1 MKKPC
6 ALLCSMLCL
15 TLTAFAQARLD
26 TNVFIF
32 SRILPASPT
41 RVVTV
46 QQNWSENG
54 LPIQLYLQ
62 SFNTASA
69 KNVEKLVPL
78 KMGLFKALVKDIFIW
93 EGQVNLLSSVY
104 HSGPGRNNF
113 MLRRFDVRTLEEKE
127 SKLIDAVATP
137 RPTSGSNYWDYA
149 ISADSNLIGFYS
161 WIYAYAKDSV
171 RLNVQVFDRDLQ
183 KQWSKQ
189 YTLPFLNN
197 QFLIT
202 QCALRNNGQFFIF
215 AENYTSRIGAETI
228 IRANRIEHLALQV
241 QKELDTARIIRPKL
255 DKGAFFSGIKFGL
268 NVDQTLCGI
277 GIWQAPR
284 FTTESGLYLLKW
296 PLGAEVFTQTI
307 EELPKA
313 MYQQAERIARQDTAL
328 GRSFTTTGFYN
339 YAISRINFE
348 PEGQIYL
355 LSNYGDQCMLMH
367 FNNELQLQ
375 YISLIPRKRYGFLE
389 KSYAGNLFTKGE
401 KVYFLQTQVD
411 NVLDSPVKL
420 LSIGPKGELIHQ
432 RLESRINNRRP
443 QFNINATYCEQINA
457 QYIILTA
464 TDNEMP
470 YGSPRTLTFRIE
482 MIDDVFKTN

>member
-6 ALLCSMLCL
+6 ALLCGMLCL

-46 QQNWSENG
+46 QQNWSETG
-54 LPIQLYLQ
+54 LPMQLHLQ
-62 SFNTASA
+62 SFNTSTS

-78 KMGLFKALVKDIFIW
+78 KLGPFKALVKDIFIW

-104 HSGPGRNNF
+104 HSGPGRSNF

-189 YTLPFLNN
+189 YTLPFLNS

-202 QCALRNNGQFFIF
+202 KCALRNNGEFFLF
-215 AENYTSRIGAETI
+215 AENYTARIGFETV
-228 IRANRIEHLALQV
+228 IRANRIEHLALQIR
-241 QKELDTARIIRPKL
+241 KDRDTARVIRPSL
-255 DKGAFFSGIKFGL
+255 EKGAFFSGIKFGL
-268 NVDQTLCGI
+268 NADQTLCGI

-284 FTTESGLYLLKW
+284 FVTESGLYLLKL
-296 PLGAEVFTQTI
+296 PLDTEVFTQNI

-313 MYQQAERIARQDTAL
+313 MYQNAERIARQDTLL
-328 GRSFTTTGFYN
+328 GKNYNAAGFFN
-339 YAISRINFE
+339 YIISRIDFE
-348 PEGQIYL
+348 PGGQIYL
-355 LSNYGDQCMLMH
+355 LSNYGEQCMLMQ
-367 FNNELQLQ
+367 FDAALKLQ
-375 YISLIPRKRYGFLE
+375 YISLIPRLRHGFLE
-389 KSYAGNLFTKGE
+389 IPYDASLFTKGE
-401 KVYFLQTQVD
+401 KVYFLQTQVGND
-411 NVLDSPVKL
+411 LDSPVKL
-420 LSIGPKGELIHQ
+420 LSIGPKGELIHGKV
-432 RLESRINNRRP
+432 ESRINTRRP
-443 QFNINATYCEQINA
+443 QFTLNANYCEQVDE

-464 TDNEMP
+464 TDNQVP

-482 MIDDVFKTN
+482 KTDEVFKTN

>member
-1 MKKPC
+1 MKKSC
-6 ALLCSMLCL
+6 ALLCGMLCL

-62 SFNTASA
+62 SFNTSTS
-69 KNVEKLVPL
+69 KNVEKLIPL
-78 KMGLFKALVKDIFIW
+78 NVGPFKSLVKDIFIW
-93 EGQVNLLSSVY
+93 EGQVHLLSSVY

-127 SKLIDAVATP
+127 SKLVDAVATP
-137 RPTSGSNYWDYA
+137 MPTSGSNYWDYA

-189 YTLPFLNN
+189 YTLPFLNS

-202 QCALRNNGQFFIF
+202 KCALRNNGEFFLF
-215 AENYTSRIGAETI
+215 AENYTARIGAETI
-228 IRANRIEHLALQV
+228 IRASRIEHLALQIR
-241 QKELDTARIIRPKL
+241 KDHDTVRVIRPNL
-255 DKGAFFSGIKFGL
+255 EKGAFFSGIKFGL
-268 NVDQTLCGI
+268 NADQTLCGI

-284 FTTESGLYLLKW
+284 FVTESGLYLLKL
-296 PLGAEVFTQTI
+296 PLNSEVFTQNI
-307 EELPKA
+307 EEFPKT
-313 MYQQAERIARQDTAL
+313 MYQNAERIAKQDTAL
-328 GRSFTTTGFYN
+328 GRRYSPTGFSN
-339 YAISRINFE
+339 YAISGVNFE

-355 LSNYGDQCMLMH
+355 LSNYGDQCMLMQ
-367 FNNELQLQ
+367 FNKDLKLQ
-375 YISLIPRKRYGFLE
+375 YISLIPRLRYGFLE
-389 KSYAGNLFTKGE
+389 QSYAGSIFIKGDR
-401 KVYFLQTQVD
+401 VYFLQTQVD
-411 NVLDSPVKL
+411 NVLEPPIKL
-420 LSIGPKGELIHQ
+420 LSIGSKGELIHG
-432 RLESRINNRRP
+432 RVESRITARRP
-443 QFNINATYCEQINA
+443 QFALNASYSEQIDE

-464 TDNEMP
+464 TDNQLP
-470 YGSPRTLTFRIE
+470 YGSPRTLTFRVE
-482 MIDDVFKTN
+482 KVDEVFKLN